1 MRHRG
6 PDERGLVHV
15 DRHATLGFNRLS
27 IVDIERS
34 HQPLTWPPAGQ
45 DAGPDAGRYV
55 IVLNGQVYN
64 YLELREELAATFDA
78 RFATNGDAEVVAAG
92 FHHWG
97 TGVAARLRGMFA
109 FVIWDRQR
117 QEAFG
122 ARDSFG
128 IKPLHYLVRAD
139 GLFLAS
145 EKKALLDFTSGSA
158 VDRTQLSHYLTMQF
172 VPEPATLH
180 PDIGRLLP
188 GESFTYA
195 PGAAMRRQRYRRN
208 QFTPSRRRTSQ
219 RGTSQRRT
227 SQRETPDIA
236 AALRDSVAV
245 HMRADVPVGAF
256 LSGGID
262 STAVAALA
270 REHNPDLLTFT
281 AGFGVDGYSEIEL
294 AQDTARRLG
303 VTNIATVVTPEA
315 AIEALPRIVW
325 HLDDPVADP
334 ALVPLYFLA
343 QEAARH
349 VKVVLSG
356 EGADELFG
364 GYTIYREPLSLQPI
378 AGLPSPLRRALR
390 ALADRLPE
398 GVRGQSM
405 LRRGTTPIVER
416 YYGNARIFDDAEKA
430 RLLGG
435 PSPRHTDVTAPLYAE
450 SAYLDE
456 VTAMQQIDLATWLP
470 GDILVKADRMTMAH
484 SLELRT
490 PFLDPVVFAAAAALP
505 RTQKVVRRHR
515 MTKLALRRALAGIVP
530 DGALYRPKLGFPTP
544 IRVWLRGSM
553 LPWANHLL
561 DSSGAGDL
569 LDLRYVRSL
578 LDEHRR
584 GDADHSRKVW
594 TALIFCLWHEIFIAG
609 SFSGVAS
616 PTLAEPT
623 RRVPI
628 STG

>member
-1 MRHRG
+1 MCGLLACFQARAEGGARAELALEKMRHRG

-15 DRHATLGFNRLS
+15 DRHTTFGFNRLS

-34 HQPLTWPPAGQ
+34 HQPLTWPS
-45 DAGPDAGRYV
+45 AGPETGRYV

-64 YLELREELAATFDA
+64 YLELRDELTAGFGA

-109 FVIWDRQR
+109 FVIWDRER
-117 QEAFG
+117 REAFG

-139 GLFLAS
+139 ELYLAS
-145 EKKALLDFTSGSA
+145 EKKALLDFAGTGS
-158 VDRTQLSHYLTMQF
+158 VDRAQLSHYLTMQF

-195 PGAAMRRQRYRRN
+195 PGGPMRRQRYRRN
-208 QFTPSRRRTSQ
+208 AFTPSRSA
-219 RGTSQRRT
+219 S
-227 SQRETPDIA
+227 PPIDIA
-236 AALRDSVAV
+236 SALRDSVAV

-262 STAVAALA
+262 STAVVALA
-270 REHNPDLLTFT
+270 REHNPDLMTFT
-281 AGFGVDGYSEIEL
+281 AGFADAGYSEIEL
-294 AQDTARRLG
+294 ARETAQQLS

-334 ALVPLYFLA
+334 SLVPLYFLA
-343 QEAARH
+343 EEAARH

-378 AGLPSPLRRALR
+378 SGLPTPLQRALR
-390 ALADRLPE
+390 ALANRLPE
-398 GVRGQSM
+398 GVRGRSM
-405 LRRGTTPIVER
+405 LQRGTTPIAER
-416 YYGNARIFDDAEKA
+416 YYGNARIFTDAEKV
-430 RLLGG
+430 RLLGDC
-435 PSPRHTDVTAPLYAE
+435 PAHHTEVTAPVYAE
-450 SAYLDE
+450 TARLDD
-456 VTAMQQIDLATWLP
+456 VTRMQQVDLATWLP
-470 GDILVKADRMTMAH
+470 GDILVKADRMSMAH
-484 SLELRT
+484 SLEVRT

-505 RTQKVVRRHR
+505 RTEKVARRHR

-530 DGALYRPKLGFPTP
+530 DAALYRAKLGFPTP
-544 IRVWLRGSM
+544 IRVWLRGPM
-553 LPWANHLL
+553 LPWATDLL
-561 DSSGAGDL
+561 DRSAAGDL

-578 LDEHRR
+578 LDAHRR

-594 TALIFCLWHEIFIAG
+594 TALIFCVWHQIFVE
-609 SFSGVAS
+609 GVSPRLEKAS
-616 PTLAEPT
+616 RTA
-623 RRVPI
+623 
-628 STG
+628 